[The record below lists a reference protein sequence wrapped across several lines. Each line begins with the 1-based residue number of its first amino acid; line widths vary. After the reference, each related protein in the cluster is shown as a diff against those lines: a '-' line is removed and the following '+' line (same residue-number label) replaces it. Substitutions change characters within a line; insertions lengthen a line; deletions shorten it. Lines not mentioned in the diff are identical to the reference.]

1 MRARILLVYT
11 SNVVDFPENLAEC
24 TGFQWD
30 SGNSDKNWEL
40 HQVSRAEAEQVFFN
54 RPILVASD
62 AKHSQQEPRY
72 AALGQTNDGRRLM
85 IVFTVRENL
94 VRVISARDQS
104 RLERRVYEQ
113 AETKK

>member
-1 MRARILLVYT
+1 MAE
-11 SNVVDFPENLAEC
+11 FPENLAEC

-30 SGNSDKNWEL
+30 AGNSDKNWDL

-62 AKHSQQEPRY
+62 AKHSQAEPRY
-72 AALGQTNDGRRLM
+72 AALGQTNEGRRLM

-104 RLERRVYEQ
+104 REERRVYEQ